1 MKVSELNA
9 WNGLDEAIDRALA
22 QTDKALS
29 LMGTSF
35 KYSVSEHLWYPKSQN
50 VEWTTGFWTGEL
62 NLAYELSG
70 RQGYLDAVS
79 RQMPSWLDRIENRID
94 VDHHDMGFLYS
105 PSCVGFYQLT
115 GSHTARKAALLAA
128 DNLVSRFQ
136 EKGQFIQAW
145 GKLGDPDNYRLII
158 DCLLNLP
165 LLFWATRETDEKNYR
180 DVALRHLHTALPLV
194 MRPDHSTVHT
204 YFFDPKTGKPTHG
217 RTAQGYRDGSAWARG
232 QAWGVYGSALA
243 WRETREQIAYDD
255 FYATLDFFLSHLPSS
270 VIPFWDFDFS
280 EGSGEP
286 RDSSSLAIVICGM
299 LEMADHETR
308 AKEDELRDGARRL
321 CGELFNRCAVK
332 NPEISDGQLLHG
344 TYARKSPYNT
354 VRNRGV
360 DECNVWGDYYYLEAL
375 RRLKGGWKPY
385 W

>member
-115 GSHTARKAALLAA
+115 GSHTAR
-128 DNLVSRFQ
+128 R
-136 EKGQFIQAW
+136 KG
-145 GKLGDPDNYRLII
+145 
-158 DCLLNLP
+158 
-165 LLFWATRETDEKNYR
+165 
-180 DVALRHLHTALPLV
+180 
-194 MRPDHSTVHT
+194 
-204 YFFDPKTGKPTHG
+204 
-217 RTAQGYRDGSAWARG
+217 
-232 QAWGVYGSALA
+232 
-243 WRETREQIAYDD
+243 
-255 FYATLDFFLSHLPSS
+255 
-270 VIPFWDFDFS
+270 
-280 EGSGEP
+280 
-286 RDSSSLAIVICGM
+286 SSSRLGESWVIRTTIG
-299 LEMADHETR
+299 
-308 AKEDELRDGARRL
+308 
-321 CGELFNRCAVK
+321 
-332 NPEISDGQLLHG
+332 
-344 TYARKSPYNT
+344 
-354 VRNRGV
+354 
-360 DECNVWGDYYYLEAL
+360 
-375 RRLKGGWKPY
+375 
-385 W
+385 

>member
-1 MKVSELNA
+1 MKVSELKV
-9 WNGLDEAIDRALA
+9 WSGLDEAVDRALA

-29 LMGTSF
+29 LMGDSF

-79 RQMPSWLDRIENRID
+79 RQMPSWLERIENRVD

-115 GSHTARKAALLAA
+115 GSLVARKAALLAA

-165 LLFWATRETDEKNYR
+165 LLFWATRETGDGKYR

-194 MRPDHSTVHT
+194 MRPDHSTIHT
-204 YFFDPKTGKPTHG
+204 YFFDPETGKPTHG

-243 WRETREQIAYDD
+243 WRETRERIAYDD
-255 FYATLDFFLSHLPSS
+255 FYATLDFFLSHLPAS
-270 VIPFWDFDFS
+270 VIPFWDFDFT
-280 EGSGEP
+280 EGSAEP

-299 LEMADHETR
+299 LEMADHEKQGK
-308 AKEDELRDGARRL
+308 ADELRDGARRL
-321 CGELFNRCAVK
+321 CGELSSRCAVK

-354 VRNRGV
+354 VRDRGV